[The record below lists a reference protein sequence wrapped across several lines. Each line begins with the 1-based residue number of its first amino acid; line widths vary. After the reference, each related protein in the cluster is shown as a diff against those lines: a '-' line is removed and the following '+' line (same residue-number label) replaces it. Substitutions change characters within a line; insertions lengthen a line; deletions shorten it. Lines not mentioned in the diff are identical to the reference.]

1 METTTYHDLKL
12 VGNTSSAGG
21 QFRHIKI
28 TGESVLSGDV
38 IAESIKCIG
47 EMEIKGN
54 LQVQKKMKLTGEC
67 KVHGSIQS
75 ESLVAIGD
83 IQVVSVRGSRVKVS
97 GHIKVDHS
105 CEVETLKL
113 HGWLEVGELISA
125 EQLHLNLHGPCRAQ
139 EIGGG
144 TITVTR
150 SPLSKIKRMFTL
162 QDAGTLR
169 ANLIEGDVVH
179 LEHVTADIVRG
190 TRVTLGIGCKIGRL
204 EYRESLEKHPK
215 AEVSS
220 EVKI

>member
-1 METTTYHDLKL
+1 MATTTFHDLKL

-38 IAESIKCIG
+38 AAESIKCVG

-54 LQVQKKMKLTGEC
+54 LQAQKMRLTGEC
-67 KVHGSIQS
+67 KVHGNLQS
-75 ESLVAIGD
+75 DSLEAIGD
-83 IQVVSVRGSRVKVS
+83 IQVASIRGNQVKVS
-97 GHIKVDHS
+97 GHIKVEQS

-113 HGWLEVGELISA
+113 RGWLEVGELISA
-125 EQLHLNLHGPCRAQ
+125 EQLQLDLFGVCRAQ

-144 TITVTR
+144 TITVMR
-150 SPLSKIKRMFTL
+150 SHLSKIKSLLTL
-162 QDAGTLR
+162 KEPGSLE

-179 LEHVTADIVRG
+179 LEHVTADVVRG
-190 TRVTLGIGCKIGRL
+190 TRVTIGTGCKIGRA

-215 AEVSS
+215 AEVGI
-220 EVKI
+220 EYQI